1 MKIFD
6 LIIIGS
12 GPAGTAAAKVVSS
25 KGMSVLLI
33 ERGKDLNRRRDLTCG
48 WFGHG
53 LYAMNRLELE
63 DPVLQNAKAIRE
75 AFKIV
80 QNVSLERPT
89 VLKAKGFGEGKY
101 CVLPDG
107 FGREL
112 ATYFFNAISR
122 NGTIA
127 FNTDAEK
134 ITRDGN
140 VFYIKTNRGTY
151 AGSRCLITTG
161 KNSLEWLEKI
171 CVQFGIEPVEQPVRI
186 GVRVEVPTFRMRKVI
201 SEIGDIKLDC
211 GEASTDDARL
221 NAFVGEWE
229 DSNLLSAFGHCM
241 PGKKSERTNFM
252 VGLDSDE
259 EGIRDARIAN
269 VLSNDKIRPER
280 VSEYVEGRS
289 ALEHI
294 NTFRML
300 REAFRNL
307 EKVFPAFMSYAI
319 MYAPEIRLRGIL
331 DVDQY
336 MKTKVPGLYGAGE
349 CTSRVSSLIG
359 AIASGLIVG
368 RTILKE

>member
-12 GPAGTAAAKVVSS
+12 GPAGTAAAKVTSS

-63 DPVLQNAKAIRE
+63 DPILKNPKAIKE

-89 VLKAKGFGEGKY
+89 VFKAKGAKEGKY
-101 CVLPDG
+101 CILPDG

-112 ATYFFNAISR
+112 ATYFFNAVSR

-134 ITRDGN
+134 ITQDGN
-140 VFYIKTNRGTY
+140 IFYVKTNRGTY
-151 AGSRCLITTG
+151 AGSRCLIATG
-161 KNSLEWLEKI
+161 KNSLEWLENI
-171 CVQFGIEPVEQPVRI
+171 CIQFNIEPVKQQIRI
-186 GVRVEVPTFRMRKVI
+186 GVRVEVPTFRMRKII
-201 SEIGDIKLDC
+201 SDTGDIKVEC
-211 GEASTDDARL
+211 GEANTEDARM

-229 DSNLLSAFGHCM
+229 DSSLLSAFGHCM

-252 VGLDSDE
+252 VGINSDE
-259 EGIRDARIAN
+259 GGIRDVKIAN

-280 VSEYVEGRS
+280 ISEYIEGKS
-289 ALEHI
+289 VLEHI
-294 NTFRML
+294 YTFRML
-300 REAFRNL
+300 KEAFQNL
-307 EKVFPAFMSYAI
+307 EKVFPAFTSYAI
-319 MYAPEIRLRGIL
+319 MYAPEVRLRGIL
-331 DVDQY
+331 DVDPR
-336 MKTKVPGLYGAGE
+336 MKTQVPGLYGAGE
-349 CTSRVSSLIG
+349 CTSRVSSIIG
-359 AIASGLIVG
+359 ALASGLIVG